1 MVHHIGNTFGY
12 YGYDNNKL
20 SSNAS
25 TFIEDVITIGKT
37 LGFDVKDSDKQCINE
52 SWSSGKKYT
61 FYTKTD
67 EIFIEIRVYL
77 KGTIHYKFNQ
87 DFMKKFNL
95 EVGRLLGWLKD
106 YKQASQELDIPIA
119 LTMKY
124 FNNSIQKIQNSN
136 IKLLAC

>member
-37 LGFDVKDSDKQCINE
+37 LGFDVKDKHCING
-52 SWSSGKKYT
+52 SWASGKKYT
-61 FYTKTD
+61 FYTKNN
-67 EIFIEIRVYL
+67 EIFMEIRVYL

-95 EVGRLLGWLKD
+95 EVGFGF
-106 YKQASQELDIPIA
+106 
-119 LTMKY
+119 
-124 FNNSIQKIQNSN
+124 FNK
-136 IKLLAC
+136 